1 MPSRV
6 KTIEAMLRRNP
17 DDVFLHYSLGMERV
31 AGKEYPRAIAAFRRC
46 LELDSDYLPARVELG
61 KCLRAS
67 GDLAAAR
74 DIFTAAAE
82 LAGRKGEYHTQRYI
96 LQQLEG
102 LPKQP

>member
-1 MPSRV
+1 MPSRIE
-6 KTIEAMLRRNP
+6 TIEAMLGKNP

-31 AGKEYPRAIAAFRRC
+31 AAKEFPQAIVALRRC

-61 KCLRAS
+61 KCLRAC
-67 GDLAAAR
+67 GELAAAS
-74 DIFTAAAE
+74 DVFTNAAE
-82 LAGRKGEYHTQRYI
+82 LAGRKGESHTQRYI